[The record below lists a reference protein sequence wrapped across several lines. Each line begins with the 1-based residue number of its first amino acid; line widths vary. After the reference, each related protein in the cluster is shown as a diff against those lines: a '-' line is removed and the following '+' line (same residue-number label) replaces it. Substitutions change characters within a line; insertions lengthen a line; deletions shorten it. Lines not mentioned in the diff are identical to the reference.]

1 MSIPRVIDAPRSSAH
16 ADTGHR
22 PPPLAR
28 VLWIWGPAIALMV
41 AIFGASS
48 IPDLQTSPAGLSDK
62 TVHALVYGLLGALV
76 LRAVT
81 RAEWAGVTLVAAL
94 AATLISGL
102 YGVTD
107 ELHQGFVPG
116 RTTEALDMVADVVG
130 ASGAA
135 GVIWAWSI
143 IRASRWEQKVHPPR
157 SPHPPL

>member
-1 MSIPRVIDAPRSSAH
+1 MRDAPRSSAH
-16 ADTGHR
+16 AHTGHR
-22 PPPLAR
+22 PAPLAR
-28 VLWIWGPAIALMV
+28 ALWIWGPAIALMV

-48 IPDLQTSPAGLSDK
+48 VSDLQAQPAGLSDK

-76 LRAVT
+76 LRAVA
-81 RAEWAGVTLVAAL
+81 RAEWAGVTIVAAL
-94 AATLISGL
+94 AAGLISGL

-116 RTTEALDMVADVVG
+116 RSTEALDMVADAAG

-135 GVIWAWSI
+135 GAIWAWSI
-143 IRASRWEQKVHPPR
+143 IRTSWRDQKAHPPR

>member
-1 MSIPRVIDAPRSSAH
+1 
-16 ADTGHR
+16 
-22 PPPLAR
+22 
-28 VLWIWGPAIALMV
+28 MV

-48 IPDLQTSPAGLSDK
+48 MSDLQTTPAGLSDK
-62 TVHALVYGLLGALV
+62 TVHGLVYGLLGALV
-76 LRAVT
+76 LRAV
-81 RAEWAGVTLVAAL
+81 AGAGWAGVTLVAVL
-94 AATLISGL
+94 AATVISGL

-116 RTTEALDMVADVVG
+116 RSTEALDMVADAVG

-143 IRASRWEQKVHPPR
+143 IRTSWREKKAHPPR

>member
-1 MSIPRVIDAPRSSAH
+1 
-16 ADTGHR
+16 
-22 PPPLAR
+22 
-28 VLWIWGPAIALMV
+28 MV

-48 IPDLQTSPAGLSDK
+48 IPDLQASPAGLSDK

-76 LRAVT
+76 LRAVA
-81 RAEWAGVTLVAAL
+81 RAEWAGVTLVAVL
-94 AATLISGL
+94 TAALISGL

-107 ELHQGFVPG
+107 ELHQSFVPG
-116 RTTEALDMVADVVG
+116 RSIEALDMVADAAG

-143 IRASRWEQKVHPPR
+143 IRASWREKKARPPR